1 MEQENIGTPSLICG
15 GQEFVSTLRR
25 FGGTQFF
32 GGCCMNDGIKIL
44 SAKQYFD
51 DLQRVVAR
59 VSREGLDQI
68 ADTLMEAYES
78 GRTVFTFGNGG
89 SAALASH
96 LACDLG
102 KGTAYCNGGKR
113 FRALAL
119 TDNLS
124 VLTAWAND
132 SGYEDVFSEQLR
144 TFIQPQDV
152 AFAISA
158 SGNSK
163 NVLNALRVA
172 REASARTVGISGF
185 EGGQMKSL
193 CDICVVVPSSNM
205 QIIEDLHL
213 AMGHSIFRVVH
224 SRMSR
229 RTLTAYQR

>member
-1 MEQENIGTPSLICG
+1 MK
-15 GQEFVSTLRR
+15 
-25 FGGTQFF
+25 
-32 GGCCMNDGIKIL
+32 DGIKIV

-51 DLQRVVAR
+51 DLQRVVGR

-68 ADTLMEAYES
+68 ASTLMEAYEC

-113 FRALAL
+113 FRVLAL

-172 REASARTVGISGF
+172 REAHAKTVGISGF
-185 EGGQMKSL
+185 EGGEMKPL

-213 AMGHSIFRVVH
+213 AMSHSIFRIVH

-229 RTLTAYQR
+229 RALTASYQG

>member
-1 MEQENIGTPSLICG
+1 MK
-15 GQEFVSTLRR
+15 
-25 FGGTQFF
+25 
-32 GGCCMNDGIKIL
+32 DGINIV

-68 ADTLMEAYES
+68 ASTLMEAYES

-113 FRALAL
+113 FRVLAL

-172 REASARTVGISGF
+172 RDVRAKTVGISGF
-185 EGGQMKSL
+185 EGGEMKPL

-213 AMGHSIFRVVH
+213 AMSHSIFRIVH

-229 RTLTAYQR
+229 RALTASYQG